1 MNIKINYGTGVTTL
15 PTAALESLDRATKA
29 DIKLL
34 FLLCSEPQLLAG
46 ESLDACIDRLAQ
58 RIGISAVQVGASL
71 AFWRGAGVMDI
82 EDTAETAP
90 GQTSAPTVEEPTSP
104 PPSSEASPIP
114 AQEIVENPPSSVA
127 NSQPA
132 VSVQNIT
139 VTRSKT
145 RLLDELPN
153 YSTDELEQF
162 LSEQSDV
169 SNYLDECQAI
179 WGGIFNP
186 RDMTLVISLVN
197 TWGFSW
203 DYVIALLAYANKY
216 FKERDNQGKSLHFVY
231 RMATNYH
238 KEGILTEEALRQKF
252 VEEERMKDFE
262 HRIRVMFGLGER
274 NLTPREKKYFS
285 TWLYEYKYGLDIVE
299 MAYNITVDTKGSP
312 NMSYTNGI
320 LKHWYEDGLATVED
334 ISTKRA
340 NDQAIL
346 DQARESSITPDNA
359 KEIVAGRLASNANK
373 SPTVAVG
380 ASDIGIIRRLLNLG
394 NRVLTEGEISAF
406 TKWRAEFGFRY
417 EIIYYAYQI
426 TLENRR
432 EYSLPFMD
440 AILSKWSAQKL
451 TTMEQIKAYDKGFK
465 EERER
470 ARNKTKPPLN
480 APTEN
485 SSFDTGDFF
494 LAAVKRSF
502 GEDFD
507 PSILNQ

>member
-1 MNIKINYGTGVTTL
+1 MNIKINYGTGVATL

-34 FLLCSEPQLLAG
+34 FILCAEPQLLAG
-46 ESLDACIDRLAQ
+46 DSLDACINRIAQ
-58 RIGISAVQVGASL
+58 RVGGTAVQVGASL
-71 AFWRGAGVMDI
+71 AFWRGAGVMDV
-82 EDTAETAP
+82 EDSEEDASSPAAEDPVPSPSSSRPESVRTAEENALP
-90 GQTSAPTVEEPTSP
+90 QGGDVQPT
-104 PPSSEASPIP
+104 
-114 AQEIVENPPSSVA
+114 
-127 NSQPA
+127 

-145 RLLDELPN
+145 RMLDEIPN
-153 YSTDELEQF
+153 YSTEELEQF
-162 LSEQSDV
+162 LSEQNDI

-262 HRIRVMFGLGER
+262 HRIRSMFGLGER

-285 TWLYEYKYGLDIVE
+285 TWLYEYKYGTDIIE

-320 LKHWYEDGLATVED
+320 LKHWYEDGLTTAEEISARREADNVTVIGIREGRVTPD
-334 ISTKRA
+334 TVRDA
-340 NDQAIL
+340 VEAIL
-346 DQARESSITPDNA
+346 SAEEAPRPSGEC
-359 KEIVAGRLASNANK
+359 
-373 SPTVAVG
+373 G
-380 ASDIGIIRRLLNLG
+380 AQDMGILRRLLGLS
-394 NRVLTEGEISAF
+394 NRMLTDGEISAF
-406 TKWRAEFGFRY
+406 TKWRSEFGFRY

-432 EYSLPFMD
+432 EYSLPYMD
-440 AILSKWSAQKL
+440 AILSKWHAQSL
-451 TTMEQIKAYDKGFK
+451 TTMEAIKAYEKGFQEK
-465 EERER
+465 REQARSKSR
-470 ARNKTKPPLN
+470 APLN
-480 APTEN
+480 APAEN